1 MDMILFSK
9 RITAREALAVGLVD
23 KVSKDGDL
31 MRDVLE
37 MADVLRQRPPLA
49 VTAVL
54 NAVNTGLEKGFDE
67 GTKIE
72 LLGSMTVG
80 KSRDAIEGFTAFM
93 EKRSPNFKGE

>member
-1 MDMILFSK
+1 MPF
-9 RITAREALAVGLVD
+9 
-23 KVSKDGDL
+23 
-31 MRDVLE
+31 
-37 MADVLRQRPPLA
+37 
-49 VTAVL
+49 
-54 NAVNTGLEKGFDE
+54 NTGLEKGFDE

>member
-1 MDMILFSK
+1 MILFSK

-54 NAVNTGLEKGFDE
+54 NAVQYRT
-67 GTKIE
+67 
-72 LLGSMTVG
+72 
-80 KSRDAIEGFTAFM
+80 
-93 EKRSPNFKGE
+93 